1 MYCLVYV
8 LSATLTIRLPRELK
22 EKLRRFNVSWSKEI
36 RGFLE
41 ERIKQLEALNTL
53 KKVFERSEKRKVRVE
68 SVNLIRE
75 DRERR

>member
-1 MYCLVYV
+1 VYV